1 MRYVDEYRDA
11 ELGRALAGE
20 ILATVEPGRHY
31 KVMEVCGGHT
41 HSIYKYGID
50 DLLPANVELIH
61 GPGCPVC
68 VIPMGRVDDG
78 IAIAHEPGVIFA
90 CFGDMLRVPG
100 SRGTLLEAKA
110 AGADVRMVYSP
121 LDALRIA
128 RQNPDREVV
137 FFAIGFETT
146 APSTALTLKRA
157 KAEGVPN
164 FSCICNH
171 VTIVPPLRALLESPD
186 LRLDGFV
193 GPGTSAPSS
202 GRGRCEFIPA
212 DYGRPVV
219 ISGFEPLDILQSI
232 QMILRQ
238 LATGRC
244 EVENQYKRVV
254 PYEGNLA
261 RARGD
266 GGGVRAA
273 AALRVARAGVHLP
286 ERAGA
291 LPRLRGSRRRAALQR
306 PGRPRRRP
314 QGVPVRRGAQGRHQA
329 VGVQGVR
336 HRVHA
341 RARDRDLH
349 GLARGRLRGVLQLRP
364 LRAREGGRVSR
375 SRDVREQRILGIIE
389 TARAKRPKF
398 KDARITMAHG
408 AGGKATQ
415 TLIEGLFVPA
425 FGSAALAAMADAGA
439 VAATAWR

>member
-1 MRYVDEYRDA
+1 MKFVDEFRDA
-11 ELGRALAGE
+11 DLGQALAGE

-50 DLLPANVELIH
+50 DLLPENVELIH

-128 RQNPDREVV
+128 KQNPDREVV

-157 KAEGVPN
+157 RAEGVPN
-164 FSCICNH
+164 FSCVCNH

-186 LRLDGFV
+186 LRLDGFI
-193 GPGTSAPSS
+193 GPGHVCTVVGARPL
-202 GRGRCEFIPA
+202 EFIPL
-212 DYGRPVV
+212 DYERPVV

-238 LATGRC
+238 LASGRC

-254 PYEGNLA
+254 PHEGNL
-261 RARGD
+261 RALEVMSEVFELRPHFEWRGLGFISQSALKLSAAYAELD
-266 GGGVRAA
+266 AELRFTTPGVRVADPKACQCGEVLKGVIKPWECKVFGTACTPEHAIGTCMVSPEGACAA
-273 AALRVARAGVHLP
+273 YYNY
-286 ERAGA
+286 
-291 LPRLRGSRRRAALQR
+291 
-306 PGRPRRRP
+306 GRF
-314 QGVPVRRGAQGRHQA
+314 
-329 VGVQGVR
+329 
-336 HRVHA
+336 
-341 RARDRDLH
+341 
-349 GLARGRLRGVLQLRP
+349 
-364 LRAREGGRVSR
+364 ARE
-375 SRDVREQRILGIIE
+375 RE
-389 TARAKRPKF
+389 
-398 KDARITMAHG
+398 
-408 AGGKATQ
+408 
-415 TLIEGLFVPA
+415 V
-425 FGSAALAAMADAGA
+425 
-439 VAATAWR
+439 V